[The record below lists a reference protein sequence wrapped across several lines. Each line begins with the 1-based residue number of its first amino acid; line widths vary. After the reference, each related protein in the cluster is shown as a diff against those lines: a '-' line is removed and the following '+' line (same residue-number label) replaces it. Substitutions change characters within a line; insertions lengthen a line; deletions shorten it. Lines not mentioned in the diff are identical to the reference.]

1 MCITLHALELIHGSV
16 DERISFSHRSVDLRV
31 SEDIAFMND
40 VLAEHETRT
49 GNKIRLL
56 VLDTLSQSARGLE
69 ENSAKEVSHFIGTC
83 ADFAKKHDLA
93 IILVH
98 HLGKDGKLRGSS
110 AFEGNLD
117 FLWQSER
124 IRDSSSLSSKMLVKK
139 NKDGQT
145 GIGFLFELEKFDTGM
160 CDQWEDAET
169 TLRVLTESP
178 LVDDGESSLKSAA

>member
-1 MCITLHALELIHGSV
+1 MK
-16 DERISFSHRSVDLRV
+16 
-31 SEDIAFMND
+31 D

-56 VLDTLSQSARGLE
+56 ILDTLSQSARGLE
-69 ENSAKEVSHFIGTC
+69 ENSAKEVSHFIGAC
-83 ADFAKKHDLA
+83 ADFAKNHDLA

-98 HLGKDGKLRGSS
+98 HLGKDGNLRGSS

-124 IRDSSSLSSKMLVKK
+124 TPGSSTLSTKMLVKK

-145 GIGFLFELEKFDTGM
+145 GIGFLFELETFDTGI
-160 CDQWEDAET
+160 CDQWGEAET
-169 TLRVLTESP
+169 TLRVCSESP
-178 LVDDGESSLKSAA
+178 AVDSGKSSMKSAA